1 MHSDT
6 ASQGD
11 FIATKRDVS
20 LEESKQGRE
29 QGISTTAFLG
39 EITQWEDAW
48 SFKGEYN
55 HRYYCKE
62 M

>member
-11 FIATKRDVS
+11 FIAAKRDVS

-29 QGISTTAFLG
+29 QASDSRVAGNFHNSISGGNNPMGRCLEF
-39 EITQWEDAW
+39 
-48 SFKGEYN
+48 
-55 HRYYCKE
+55 
-62 M
+62 